1 MSSTEKLLF
10 MKEQLEQAQSDTDM
24 AKGRYE
30 AASDRLKK
38 EFTCS
43 TLKKAEAKSDKMEQ
57 QIEDLNREISQGIK
71 ELEDKYEWD

>member
-1 MSSTEKLLF
+1 MNYAQKLF
-10 MKEQLEQAQSDTDM
+10 DMKEQLERAQSDTDM

-43 TLKKAEAKSDKMEQ
+43 TLKKAETKSDKMEQ
-57 QIEDLNREISQGIK
+57 KIEKMNREISEGIK
-71 ELEDKYEWD
+71 ELEDDHEWD